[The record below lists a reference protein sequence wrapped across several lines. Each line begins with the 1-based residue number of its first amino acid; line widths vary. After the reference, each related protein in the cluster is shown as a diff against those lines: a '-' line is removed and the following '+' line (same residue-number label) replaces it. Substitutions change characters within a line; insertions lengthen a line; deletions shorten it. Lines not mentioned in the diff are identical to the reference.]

1 GQANPVAR
9 TVQKGAGQRLPHTGG
24 SCPSLPL
31 VLLPGSGYCPPGA
44 YPGRCDGMNDWLE
57 KLAEA
62 LGEPPLTQEETGAL
76 LKLAREVAHG
86 VERKLAPPVSFLVG
100 AAVGRRIAEG
110 TPREEAFGEAV
121 RAALALVPAA
131 EGSPTAGPEPGPR
144 DG

>member
-1 GQANPVAR
+1 MRWTAICMVPLEATRIEVNTAR
-9 TVQKGAGQRLPHTGG
+9 VTSTLMSGG
-24 SCPSLPL
+24 T
-31 VLLPGSGYCPPGA
+31 

-62 LGEPPLTQEETGAL
+62 LGEPPLTQEETGAV

-100 AAVGRRIAEG
+100 AAMGRRIAEG

-121 RAALALVPAA
+121 RSALAL
-131 EGSPTAGPEPGPR
+131 
-144 DG
+144 